1 MKNGFMDPVARAQAE
16 LDAMMGK
23 RGGAV
28 TSDDSGTE
36 NPGQV
41 ETAPAPETPD
51 GEKQPA
57 TDTATATVDPKT
69 ETPEYWKSRFE
80 VLQGKYNAEVP
91 RLIEQVNALTAQL
104 QDMVQAG
111 KKEDDP
117 SARKPATAEEALAN
131 LYDTWG
137 SELTDAIDGL
147 IRARMQNVEEKVS
160 KVETVTAQTA
170 AEKFYSHLDQSA
182 EGWRELNTD
191 PGFLAFLQTPE
202 QFTGMPYNAL
212 LTMAFERGDAARVA
226 AIFNYYKSTINP
238 APTRG
243 KQPNGQQQMPTP
255 DHLTA
260 PAKRGGGDPGPA
272 QNNGPKVFTMA
283 EVNAFYKDLELG
295 RYRGKEAE
303 AAAIEHD
310 ILVANQQG
318 RIVG

>member
-16 LDAMMGK
+16 IDALMGK
-23 RGGAV
+23 QGGAAIP
-28 TSDDSGTE
+28 GNE
-36 NPGQV
+36 PGAGNPGQ
-41 ETAPAPETPD
+41 TDPAPAPATPD
-51 GEKQPA
+51 GEQPA
-57 TDTATATVDPKT
+57 ATPDSAPADPKT
-69 ETPEYWKSRFE
+69 ETAEYWKSRFD
-80 VLQGKYNAEVP
+80 VMQGKYNAEIP
-91 RLIEQVNALTAQL
+91 RLVEQINTLNTQL
-104 QDMVQAG
+104 QAMAQAG

-117 SARKPATAEEALAN
+117 PARKPASAEEALAN

-137 SELTDAIDGL
+137 SDLTDAIDGL

-170 AEKFYSHLDQSA
+170 AEKFYAHLDQSA

-226 AIFNYYKSTINP
+226 AIFNHYKTANPTSTP
-238 APTRG
+238 GRRPS
-243 KQPNGQQQMPTP
+243 GQQPPTP
-255 DHLTA
+255 EHLAA

-272 QNNGPKVFTMA
+272 PNNGPKVFTMA
-283 EVNAFYKDLELG
+283 QVNAFYKDLELG
-295 RYRGKEAE
+295 RYRGKEQE
-303 AAAIEHD
+303 AAALEHE
-310 ILVANQQG
+310 ILLANQQG